1 MSCGNQYNR
10 YRKQGRRREEN
21 LLSILYSNK
30 EESLLGASEYCARLH
45 DEKGYE
51 IKGLFDHIMQLALKG
66 IRYSFLTIAN

>member
-1 MSCGNQYNR
+1 M
-10 YRKQGRRREEN
+10 
-21 LLSILYSNK
+21 YSNK